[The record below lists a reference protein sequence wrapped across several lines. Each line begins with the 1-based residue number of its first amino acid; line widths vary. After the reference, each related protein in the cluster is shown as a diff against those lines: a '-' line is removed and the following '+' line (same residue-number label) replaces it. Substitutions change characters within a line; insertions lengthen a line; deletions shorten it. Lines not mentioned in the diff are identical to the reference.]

1 MRQKQDDVSH
11 QKGEK
16 TKTKKQFTEKEPFQS
31 AKSDAT
37 EVCTAMRDKHVDNP
51 MQAFFSKPPCPQ
63 ASVACR
69 MQSENRAKEIPMC
82 DFIVNGG

>member
-1 MRQKQDDVSH
+1 MTSV
-11 QKGEK
+11 
-16 TKTKKQFTEKEPFQS
+16 TKKGKKPKPKNNSQK
-31 AKSDAT
+31 KSCFKVPSQMPQKT

-51 MQAFFSKPPCPQ
+51 VQAFFSKPPCPQ

-82 DFIVNGG
+82 DFIVNGGR